1 MRNTTEAPLTSGP
14 VLQRLMGFV
23 VPYLLTSLLQVLYG
37 VVDTYTVGI
46 FTDATSI
53 SAVSIGTKVS
63 SLVTVVVMGLA
74 TGATVLIGRSVG
86 ERNHKAA
93 AAATGNTISFFLLFA
108 AVATPLMLVMT
119 PRLVLWVQTPE
130 TAVPAA
136 SAYVFICACGLPFVI
151 AYNLICSILRAI
163 GDSKTPLFF
172 VAIACSVNIGLD
184 FLMVGY
190 FHVGAAGAAIATIIA
205 QAVSSVCGIVYLLL
219 HKLPFPVTL
228 RDLGFQSGVLGKIL
242 GVGLP
247 VAVQDGCMHIC
258 FIVLTAIANL
268 RGVTDSAGV
277 GIVETIVNAVFLV
290 AYAFEAAVVTMT
302 AQNLGAGRPERVR
315 SAVGYS
321 IFVVAAFGAAV
332 MLVCNRWGEAV
343 VGIFTGDP
351 AVIRAGSAYLRTY
364 SIDTMLAA
372 FSFILSGYLCGKGS
386 SGIVFVQNMLAI
398 GLVRLPVAYYM
409 SALFPDT
416 MLYMG
421 LSSPCGTLF
430 SSIFLGAS
438 LLIRRD
444 MLLPGGKLET
454 GGRHR
459 KE

>member
-1 MRNTTEAPLTSGP
+1 MRKSTQAQLTTGP
-14 VLQRLMGFV
+14 VFQRLMEFA

-46 FTDATSI
+46 YTDATSI
-53 SAVSIGTKVS
+53 SAVSIGAKVS

-74 TGATVLIGRSVG
+74 TGATVLIGRNIG
-86 ERNHKAA
+86 EEDDKAA
-93 AAATGNTISFFLLFA
+93 AAAVGNTISFFLLFA
-108 AVATPLMLVMT
+108 MLATPLMLVMT

-130 TAVPAA
+130 AAVSAA
-136 SAYVFICACGLPFVI
+136 SSYVFICVCGLPFVI

-163 GDSKTPLFF
+163 GDSKTPMYF
-172 VAIACSVNIGLD
+172 VAIACVVNIGLD
-184 FLMVGY
+184 FLLVGAL
-190 FHVGAAGAAIATIIA
+190 HMGAAGAAVATIVA
-205 QAVSSVCGIVYLLL
+205 QAVSSVCGLLYLLL

-228 RDLGFQSGVLGKIL
+228 RDLRFQSGVLGRIL

-302 AQNLGAGRPERVR
+302 AQNLGAGKPERVR
-315 SAVGYS
+315 TAVGYS
-321 IFVVAAFGAAV
+321 ILVVAAFGAAV
-332 MLVCNRWGEAV
+332 MLVCNFWGESV
-343 VGIFTGDP
+343 VGIFTADP
-351 AVIRAGSAYLRTY
+351 AVIRAGTPYLRTY

-372 FSFILSGYLCGKGS
+372 FSFVLSGYLCGKGS

-398 GLVRLPVAYYM
+398 ILVRLPVAYYM
-409 SALFPDT
+409 STLFPDT

-430 SSIFLGAS
+430 SSLFLVTYLFA
-438 LLIRRD
+438 RKD
-444 MLLPGGKLET
+444 MLLCKNP
-454 GGRHR
+454 R
-459 KE
+459 KAWD